1 MVNHSKG
8 DADRAKKAQEAAAQG
23 AAAVAIIGTIGKIVG
38 GFIKSKKYEQE
49 VREIQAQI
57 ADIDREIADYRSK
70 FLGEIM
76 YADEIEELEAKR
88 EELRKRI

>member
-1 MVNHSKG
+1 MVKHSRG
-8 DADRAKKAQEAAAQG
+8 DVDRNIKAQG
-23 AAAVAIIGTIGKIVG
+23 AVAAGAIIGTIVG

-70 FLGEIM
+70 FLGGIM

>member
-1 MVNHSKG
+1 MVKHSRG
-8 DADRAKKAQEAAAQG
+8 DADKAKKAQEG
-23 AAAVAIIGTIGKIVG
+23 GLAVVFLGIIVSSVKGYID
-38 GFIKSKKYEQE
+38 SKKYEQE

-70 FLGEIM
+70 FLGGVM

>member
-1 MVNHSKG
+1 MVNHSRG
-8 DADRAKKAQEAAAQG
+8 DADKNKKAQG
-23 AAAVAIIGTIGKIVG
+23 AVAAVAIIGTIVG
-38 GFIKSKKYEQE
+38 NVIKSKKYEQE

-70 FLGEIM
+70 FLGGVM